1 MGSVARVFKKATK
14 AVTKPISKAFKGVA
28 KGIMKVG
35 KATMRGVAKLNKKL
49 GPLGSIAL
57 AIAMP
62 YALGGLSTM
71 TTAAMNSTNTFLRAI
86 GTVGNQIRTGYQ
98 AFNAGVKGFGGK
110 IGGKLSSIT
119 NSIKQGFSN
128 FAPKGSGNIFRSIS
142 NGAKSLYNSA
152 KNTIKQFTP
161 KFKTAKPGSVEFYG
175 VGDPGVGVM
184 SSTDAAAALQKGTL
198 KSSQLGKQVLT
209 SEGGFFT
216 KANPIGTKADKY
228 ITETINNAYKT
239 RLDGF
244 GPNATK
250 MFTDTKARAIDL
262 GTYTNDEAIGS
273 FIENNVATNQNVV
286 QDFAFQAPAGS
297 SPNYKITTEINDLSK
312 TGNYIDNGQ
321 GGFRYTGE
329 KTFKAIEAPKP
340 KVSSAIKKGILG
352 FKDKLLADTPRVE
365 SDIDMTLM
373 GDMTNQSNFAMASYG
388 GTDIK
393 GTAGGELIAKVFGN
407 DASNL
412 AKTYYK
418 NMNLVG

>member
-1 MGSVARVFKKATK
+1 MGSIARVFKKATK

-142 NGAKSLYNSA
+142 DGAKSLYNSA
-152 KNTIKQFTP
+152 KNTVKQFTP
-161 KFKTAKPGSVEFYG
+161 KFKTAKSGSVEFYG

-184 SSTDAAAALQKGTL
+184 SSTDAASALQRGTL

-228 ITETINNAYKT
+228 ITETINNAYKN

-244 GPNATK
+244 GPNATRV
-250 MFTDTKARAIDL
+250 FTDAKARAIDL

-273 FIENNVATNQNVV
+273 FIENNMAANQNVV
-286 QDFAFQAPAGS
+286 NDFAFQAPAGS
-297 SPNYKITTEINDLSK
+297 SPNYKITTEISDLSK
-312 TGNYIDNGQ
+312 TGDYLDNGQ

-329 KTFKAIEAPKP
+329 KTFKAIEAPKT
-340 KVSSAIKKGILG
+340 KVSSAIKKGLLG

-365 SDIDMTLM
+365 SNIDMTLM
-373 GDMTNQSNFAMASYG
+373 GNMTNDSTFAMSNYS